1 MHYLE
6 FLISSRRTENC
17 VRKIYLLF
25 ICKTILIFLIL
36 RMYIA
41 MLFEDAVLKIKE

>member
-1 MHYLE
+1 MPYLE

-25 ICKTILIFLIL
+25 ICKTLIFLIL

-41 MLFEDAVLKIKE
+41 MLFEDAVLKIEE